1 MVNLS
6 FGFMEYLSLYGPRYP
21 DLSCKAFTDLCTTIV
36 RISKFTLHG
45 IMFEAFHIPAA
56 YTYFQIRISRV

>member
-6 FGFMEYLSLYGPRYP
+6 FGFVKYLRLYGPRYP
-21 DLSCKAFTDLCTTIV
+21 DLSCKAFTDLCTTLV
-36 RISKFTLHG
+36 RVSIFALDG

-56 YTYFQIRISRV
+56 

>member
-6 FGFMEYLSLYGPRYP
+6 FGFVEYLSLYGPRYP
-21 DLSCKAFTDLCTTIV
+21 DLSCKAFTDLCTTLMRV
-36 RISKFTLHG
+36 SKFVLYG

-56 YTYFQIRISRV
+56 